1 MYNPFSYLFL
11 PLEKWRGGTRLL
23 VLKATG
29 ALLAFFVCVYFIF
42 QFAQVQTMENYL
54 QVKKLDRTT
63 GMKHVERP
71 DTFSLKFINYY
82 TSTSDVLLSVGGV
95 VTHLSMHED
104 TTATILHDKHTD
116 AVIDSILKTLPD
128 STRRQ
133 MQMEH
138 WRDSLCLLYQLQSS
152 INVMPLPFYTP
163 LFYED
168 TIGAA
173 SYGQRFYNMPQST
186 SLVFSNDQLRLK
198 NEDNDILCYLKGF
211 HRKGSFTIK
220 NTFNFQHDYQFFFQ
234 KGDLSQSYYVLKFPH
249 EEKDSAGYYDI
260 TRLEIDFSGATR
272 FIGLNP
278 VPDETTLTSI
288 CYTDSAKLREIF
300 SRDELRFFC
309 QFAETSNI
317 QGVRTYLVSTIATFF
332 FGVFLRLL
340 FSIVCRLR
348 PLPPLRR
355 GWHRLTRR
363 LRRWSRCIRAAGS
376 RPSDS

>member
-42 QFAQVQTMENYL
+42 RFAQVQTMENYL
-54 QVKKLDRTT
+54 QVKKVDRTT

-71 DTFSLKFINYY
+71 DTFSVKFINYY
-82 TSTSDVLLSVGGV
+82 TSTSDVLRCNSGTV
-95 VTHLSMHED
+95 VHLTMHED

-116 AVIDSILKTLPD
+116 AAIDSIFKTLPD
-128 STRRQ
+128 STRRH
-133 MQMEH
+133 MQVEH
-138 WRDSLCLLYQLQSS
+138 WRDSLCLLYQLRSS
-152 INVMPLPFYTP
+152 MKLSPVPHYATILYG
-163 LFYED
+163 D
-168 TIGAA
+168 TIGGY
-173 SYGQRFYNMPQST
+173 SKGDRVRNMPS
-186 SLVFSNDQLRLK
+186 SSSFIASIDNLRLK
-198 NEDNDILCYLKGF
+198 VDDEDIVCYFKGF
-211 HRKGSFTIK
+211 ETEGRFTI
-220 NTFNFQHDYQFFFQ
+220 NSTLDLQRTYQYFFQ
-234 KGDLSQSYYVLKFPH
+234 EGDLSQSYYVLKFPH